1 MEELPTGSTRDRLAI
16 IIVSHNS
23 ARWLAAC
30 LSSVYE
36 NAGNLELDVVVV
48 DSGSTDDTTELVR
61 REFPGARVIA
71 VPNRGFAAAN
81 NRGLEIVDA
90 EWILFLNPDTRIL
103 SGSLEDLV
111 SVLRARPEIGL
122 AGVRQ
127 IDEKGVMDPTMRRF
141 PNAVRS
147 LSVSLGGERLPFSAP
162 WLGERVL
169 NLDLYDREH
178 RCDWTVGSFML
189 VRRAAFDDVGPMDE
203 RFFLYCEETDYCLR
217 VHRAGWDVV
226 HLPQMTILHQS
237 STTGSDERLNAQ
249 MAFARRQYM
258 MKHFSRPH
266 RIAATTAIGLGYALR
281 AVKPSRAPDAR
292 RRRAS
297 ARTALATLVGLA
309 PPPFGDP
316 STGAFRG
323 TAETAA
329 GPPGP

>member
-1 MEELPTGSTRDRLAI
+1 MRSGNRLAVI
-16 IIVSHNS
+16 VVSHNS
-23 ARWLAAC
+23 AHWLTGC
-30 LSSVYE
+30 LSSVYQ
-36 NAGNLELDVVVV
+36 NAGDLTLDIVVV
-48 DSGSTDDTTELVR
+48 DSGSGDDTAALVA
-61 REFPGARVIA
+61 REFPEARV
-71 VPNRGFAAAN
+71 VRTENHGFAAAN
-81 NRGLEIVDA
+81 NRGLEMVDA
-90 EWILFLNPDTRIL
+90 DWILFLNPDTRIL
-103 SGSLEDLV
+103 SGSLEELV
-111 SVLRARPEIGL
+111 SVMRARPEIGL

-127 IDEKGVMDPTMRRF
+127 IDENGVMDPTMRRF

-147 LSVSLGGERLPFSAP
+147 LSVSLGGERLPFRST

-169 NLDLYDREH
+169 DLDLYDREY

-189 VRRAAFDDVGPMDE
+189 VRRAALDDVGPMDE
-203 RFFLYCEETDYCLR
+203 RFFLYCEETDYCRR

-237 STTGSDERLNAQ
+237 SATGSDEKLNAQ

-258 MKHFSRPH
+258 TKHFSRPH

-281 AVKPSRAPDAR
+281 SVKPGRAQDAR

-316 STGAFRG
+316 SMSAFRG
-323 TAETAA
+323 PAD
-329 GPPGP
+329 